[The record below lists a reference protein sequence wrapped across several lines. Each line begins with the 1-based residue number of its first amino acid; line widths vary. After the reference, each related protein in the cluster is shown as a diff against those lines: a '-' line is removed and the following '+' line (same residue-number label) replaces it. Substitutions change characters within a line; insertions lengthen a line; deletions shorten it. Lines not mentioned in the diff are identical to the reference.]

1 MPSSKFSQPTEFT
14 PEVKEILG
22 KMTLKEKIALLA
34 GKDDWN
40 LMGVERLG
48 IPALGLMDG
57 PHGVRLVDDGRR
69 WKGPTVA
76 FPTGASM
83 AASWNPELIEK
94 VGSAIAEEV
103 KGVGGDILLGPCV
116 NIVRHPL
123 AGRNFETF
131 SEDPWLAGQLGIAY
145 IKGVQAKGVGTS
157 LKHFACNN
165 QEAERMRGSSEV
177 DERTMREIY
186 LPAFEM
192 SVKEA
197 KPWTVMCAYNR
208 VNGKYAS
215 QNSYLLT
222 DILRKEWGFE
232 GIVISDWGATH
243 ATVESVEAGLDVEM
257 PGPAKFTR
265 GLEEAVNTQQIDE
278 STIDQSVG
286 RILSM
291 IIRSGKMDGDKNRG
305 CLNTPSHVALA
316 RELAEES
323 IVLLK
328 NEEGLLPL
336 KPEVLKSIAVLGPN
350 ANQLQTSGGGSAEI
364 DRPFRLVTPLDA
376 LRERLEGKV
385 ELKFEEGAL
394 NYGEP
399 PIMDFRRLTPS
410 QGEGHG
416 LWGEYFD
423 NMEFRGKPVLS
434 QVDGNMNLWWG
445 GSSPAPAISSHE
457 YSARWAGTLTVPAST
472 NYTLKVSGF
481 GEFRVFLDDKKIIER
496 KMGEEGATR
505 TITLDLI
512 AGKKYAYRM
521 EYVKPA
527 SEPNGGFMPHLGVTP
542 GTDLSAQ
549 VENAVKLAAS
559 SDIAIIFAG
568 MSRRIEQEGSDRPD
582 LNLPGN
588 QEELIRA
595 VVRANPKT
603 IVVLNAGA
611 PIAMPWVA
619 EVPAIL
625 DMFYPGQDGGSAIA
639 DILLGIVN
647 PSGKLA
653 VTFPKRL
660 EDTPAFLD
668 YPGSR
673 FVRYGE
679 GIFVGYR
686 YYDKRD
692 IEPLFP
698 FGFGLSY
705 TTFAYGAIEAP
716 KEFKQGE
723 DVAVSFSVKNT
734 GKAKGKEVVQLYV
747 HDVASSVARPV
758 RELKGFRKI
767 ELAPGESTRVS
778 FTLGVRAF
786 SFYDPHKGEWIA
798 EPGAF
803 EIQVGSSSRDI
814 RTKTVL
820 TLKS

>member
-1 MPSSKFSQPTEFT
+1 M
-14 PEVKEILG
+14 
-22 KMTLKEKIALLA
+22 KEKIALLA

-40 LMGVERLG
+40 TMGVERLG
-48 IPALGLMDG
+48 IPALALMDG
-57 PHGVRLVDDGRR
+57 PHGVRIVDDGRR
-69 WKGPTVA
+69 WKGPTVS

-83 AASWNPELIEK
+83 AASWNPALLEK
-94 VGSAIAEEV
+94 VAGAIAEEV

-123 AGRNFETF
+123 GGRNFETF
-131 SEDPWLAGQLGIAY
+131 SEDPWLAGQLGVAY
-145 IKGVQAKGVGTS
+145 IKGVQSKGVGTS

-177 DERTMREIY
+177 DERTLREIY
-186 LPAFEM
+186 LPAFEAA
-192 SVKEA
+192 VKEA

-208 VNGKYAS
+208 VNGTYAS

-222 DILRKEWGFE
+222 EILRNEWGFE

-243 ATVESVEAGLDVEM
+243 ATVESVEAGLDIEM

-278 STIDQSVG
+278 ETIDQNVG
-286 RILSM
+286 RILGT
-291 IIRSGKMDGDKNRG
+291 ILRSGKMDKGNGQSGG

-328 NEEGLLPL
+328 NEKGLLPL
-336 KPEVLKSIAVLGPN
+336 KPAAMKSIAVLGPN
-350 ANQLQTSGGGSAEI
+350 ANQLQMSGGGSAEI
-364 DRPFRLVTPLDA
+364 DRPFHLVTPLDA
-376 LRERLEGKV
+376 LRSRLEGKV

-394 NYGEP
+394 NYVEP
-399 PIMDFRRLTPS
+399 PIMDIRRLKPA

-423 NMEFRGKPVLS
+423 NMEFRGKPVLT
-434 QVDGNMNLWWG
+434 QVDANMNLWWG
-445 GSSPAPAISSHE
+445 GSSPAPEISPESF
-457 YSARWAGTLTVPAST
+457 SARWSGTLTVPHTTS
-472 NYTLKVSGF
+472 YTLKVSGF
-481 GEFRVFLDDKKIIER
+481 GEFRVFLDEKKIIEC
-496 KMGEEGATR
+496 KMEDAEKLKS
-505 TITLDLI
+505 ITLDLSV
-512 AGKKYAYRM
+512 GKTYGFRM
-521 EYVKPA
+521 EYVKPSTEA
-527 SEPNGGFMPHLGVTP
+527 NGGLMPRFGVTP
-542 GTDLSAQ
+542 GTSLAGQ
-549 VENAVKLAAS
+549 LENAVKLAAS
-559 SDIAIIFAG
+559 SDVAIIFAG
-568 MSRRIEQEGSDRPD
+568 MSRRFEQEGSDRPD

-588 QEELIRA
+588 QVELIRA
-595 VVRANPKT
+595 VARANPRT

-639 DILLGIVN
+639 DILLGTVN

-668 YPGSR
+668 YPGTRSI
-673 FVRYGE
+673 RYGE

-686 YYDKRD
+686 YYDKRG

-705 TTFAYGAIEAP
+705 TTFEYGAMKAP
-716 KEFKQGE
+716 KSFKLGE
-723 DVAVSFSVKNT
+723 DVVVSVPIKNT
-734 GKAKGKEVVQLYV
+734 GTLKGKEVVQLYV
-747 HDVASSVARPV
+747 HDVESTVARPV
-758 RELKGFRKI
+758 RELKGFFKI
-767 ELAPGESTRVS
+767 ELAPGESTTVS
-778 FTLGVRAF
+778 FRLGTRAF

-814 RTKTVL
+814 GTTAAV
-820 TLKS
+820 TLENSP